1 MAAAASA
8 AISSTILSVGVNGSS
23 SSGAT

>member
-1 MAAAASA
+1 MVAAASL

-23 SSGAT
+23 SSGEA